1 MLLAKEEESLIIQSC
16 QGLNDTSSH
25 VENDRGALIGA
36 RGMLQTS
43 VALSSRQVGMGIP
56 LKHAACRSVG
66 EPAGTSSRLASHRV
80 LAPCDTHKEVPLRHY
95 TVVEGIHLQ
104 VVKKCTGKD
113 KGEEKGGGRSGRSF
127 GKENTYGMSGVEN
140 SEVKATQELNRSAWF
155 D

>member
-104 VVKKCTGKD
+104 VVNKMYRHRQGRR
-113 KGEEKGGGRSGRSF
+113 EARGRSGQSIRRREYSRDER
-127 GKENTYGMSGVEN
+127 G
-140 SEVKATQELNRSAWF
+140 
-155 D
+155 